1 MRFLNFLKL
10 GPERGKLWGP
20 GMLGRERYSFRL
32 RAAVVLLLPLLAVG
46 IISGLL
52 WWAAEKTDRIAA
64 SRQEQFIDFAVSQLR
79 VQVAHSQESST
90 VWDDAVRAVEDPPR
104 LEWIDANLGSWMHR
118 YFRLD
123 ALFVLKPD
131 RMPIYA
137 FDDGAIREPTRFD
150 RVADAARPLLGR
162 LQDRLRRNDTEGV
175 SDEML
180 SIGESDFAMVEGHPC
195 VVSVKPVLSDT
206 GAVAPKPG
214 TEALHIAVRHLD
226 SDFLD
231 MLEQKYL
238 LEDVQFQH
246 NELKGY
252 SSSRLASEDGKII
265 GYLVWKP
272 FRPGYAVFRQVI
284 PSLIVCGV
292 MFMAILLVLMNVLE
306 GRSARLDVSEQALS
320 FARSHDPVTGL
331 PNRSQMEIALA
342 ARNDDYDVLYVDI
355 DDFKSV
361 TDALSL
367 RQSEAI
373 LVETGRR
380 LARLGEIYHLN
391 GDRFILIIAPRPEA
405 ALRDIC
411 ERILAKIRQ
420 PLHFDSDLIALS
432 AGIGVAKAPKGL
444 VSPEEAIRRADI
456 ALYHAKAAGKGRYA
470 IFGDHMEALLQE
482 RRSLEADLRLALN
495 SGDQFLVLYQ
505 PVFAIDG
512 VTIVGVE
519 ALVRWRHP
527 EKGMI
532 APDRF
537 IPIAEETGGIT
548 RLGEI
553 VLEQACLTA
562 LAWDGLALAVNA
574 SAIELSGPEYASMV
588 QQTMK
593 RTRFPAERLEIELT
607 ETALMKSD
615 DALMTNIAALRAMGV
630 RIALDDFGIGYSS
643 LARLQQ
649 LPVDRLKIDKLFV
662 DDLGADP
669 SAEEFL
675 ATIIKLARSKGL
687 STTAEGI
694 ETADQL
700 DALRRLGCDCLQGY
714 LLGKPMPAE
723 TIERMISKS

>member
-1 MRFLNFLKL
+1 M
-10 GPERGKLWGP
+10 
-20 GMLGRERYSFRL
+20 
-32 RAAVVLLLPLLAVG
+32 VLVLPLLAVG

-52 WWAAEKTDRIAA
+52 WWAAEKTYRIAA

-79 VQVAHSQESST
+79 IQVAHSQESST
-90 VWDDAVRAVEDPPR
+90 VWDEAVRAVEDPPR

-131 RMPIYA
+131 QTPIYA

-150 RVADAARPLLGR
+150 RVADAARPLLDR
-162 LQDRLRRNDTEGV
+162 LQERLRRNDTEGV

-180 SIGESDFAMVEGHPC
+180 SIGESDFTMVEGHPS

-206 GAVAPKPG
+206 GAATPKPG

-226 SDFLD
+226 SDFIK

-238 LEDVQFQH
+238 LEDVQFQR

-252 SSSRLASEDGKII
+252 SSSPLASEDGKII

-272 FRPGYAVFRQVI
+272 FRPGYAVFRQVM

-292 MFMAILLVLMNVLE
+292 TFMAILLALMNVLE
-306 GRSARLDVSEQALS
+306 GRSARLDVSEQELS
-320 FARSHDPVTGL
+320 FARSHDPITGL
-331 PNRSQMEIALA
+331 PNRSQMDMALA

-367 RQSEAI
+367 RQTKVN

-380 LARLGEIYHLN
+380 LTRLGEVYHLDS
-391 GDRFILIIAPRPEA
+391 DRFILIVAPRTETV
-405 ALRDIC
+405 LRDLC

-420 PLHFDSDLIALS
+420 PLHLDSDLIALS
-432 AGIGVAKAPKGL
+432 ASIGVAKAPKGL
-444 VSPEEAIRRADI
+444 VSPEEAVRRADI
-456 ALYHAKAAGKGRYA
+456 ALYHAKVSGKGRYA
-470 IFGDHMEALLQE
+470 IFGEHMEALLQE
-482 RRSLEADLRLALN
+482 RRLLEADLRLALN
-495 SGDQFLVLYQ
+495 KGDQFLVLYQ
-505 PVFAIDG
+505 PVFAING
-512 VTIVGVE
+512 VTIVGAE

-527 EKGMI
+527 QKGLI
-532 APDRF
+532 SPDRF

-562 LAWDGLALAVNA
+562 LPWAGLVLAVNA
-574 SAIELSGPEYASMV
+574 SAIELSALGYASMV
-588 QQTMK
+588 QRTLE
-593 RTRFPAERLEIELT
+593 RTRFPAERLEVELT

-615 DALMTNIAALRAMGV
+615 DALMTNI
-630 RIALDDFGIGYSS
+630 
-643 LARLQQ
+643 
-649 LPVDRLKIDKLFV
+649 
-662 DDLGADP
+662 GACERWA
-669 SAEEFL
+669 S
-675 ATIIKLARSKGL
+675 RSL
-687 STTAEGI
+687 STTSGLAI
-694 ETADQL
+694 RRWPACSSCLSTA
-700 DALRRLGCDCLQGY
+700 
-714 LLGKPMPAE
+714 
-723 TIERMISKS
+723 

>member
-1 MRFLNFLKL
+1 M
-10 GPERGKLWGP
+10 
-20 GMLGRERYSFRL
+20 
-32 RAAVVLLLPLLAVG
+32 PLLAVG

-79 VQVAHSQESST
+79 IQVAHSQESST
-90 VWDDAVRAVEDPPR
+90 VWDEAVRAVEDPPR

-131 RMPIYA
+131 RTPIYA

-150 RVADAARPLLGR
+150 RVAGAARPLLDR
-162 LQDRLRRNDTEGV
+162 LQNRLRRNDTEGI

-180 SIGESDFAMVEGHPC
+180 SIGESDFAIVEGHPS

-206 GAVAPKPG
+206 GAVTPKPG
-214 TEALHIAVRHLD
+214 TEALHIAVRYLD

-238 LEDVQFQH
+238 VEDVQFQRKD
-246 NELKGY
+246 LKGY
-252 SSSRLASEDGKII
+252 SSSPLASEDGMSI

-272 FRPGYAVFRQVI
+272 FQPGRAIFRQVM
-284 PSLIVCGV
+284 PSLIVCGL

-331 PNRSQMEIALA
+331 PNRSQMEMALA
-342 ARNDDYDVLYVDI
+342 ARNDDFDVLYLDI

-373 LVETGRR
+373 LVEAGRR
-380 LARLGEIYHLN
+380 LSQLGEVYHLDS
-391 GDRFILIIAPRPEA
+391 DRFILILASRTEA
-405 ALRDIC
+405 ALRDLC

-420 PLHFDSDLIALS
+420 PLHVDSGMIALS
-432 AGIGVAKAPKGL
+432 ASIGVAKALKGL
-444 VSPEEAIRRADI
+444 VSAEEAIRRADI

-470 IFGDHMEALLQE
+470 LFGEHMEALLQE

-512 VTIVGVE
+512 VTIVGAE

-553 VLEQACLTA
+553 VLEQACLNA
-562 LAWDGLALAVNA
+562 LAWDGLVLAVNA
-574 SAIELSGPEYASMV
+574 SAIELSGPRYVSMV
-588 QQTMK
+588 QQTLK
-593 RTRFPAERLEIELT
+593 RTGFPAERLEIELT

-615 DALMTNIAALRAMGV
+615 DALTTNIGALRGMGV
-630 RIALDDFGIGYSS
+630 KVALDDFGIGYSS

-669 SAEEFL
+669 AAEEFL

-694 ETADQL
+694 ERAEQL
-700 DALRRLGCDCLQGY
+700 DVLRRLGSDSLQGY
-714 LLGKPMPAE
+714 LLGKPMPANAVE
-723 TIERMISKS
+723 QLILKN

>member
-1 MRFLNFLKL
+1 M
-10 GPERGKLWGP
+10 
-20 GMLGRERYSFRL
+20 
-32 RAAVVLLLPLLAVG
+32 LLLPLLAVG

-79 VQVAHSQESST
+79 IQVAHSQESST
-90 VWDDAVRAVEDPPR
+90 VWDEAVRAVEDPPR

-131 RMPIYA
+131 RTPIYA

-150 RVADAARPLLGR
+150 RVAGAARPLLDR
-162 LQDRLRRNDTEGV
+162 LQNRLRRNDTEGI

-180 SIGESDFAMVEGHPC
+180 SIGESDFAIVEGHPS

-206 GAVAPKPG
+206 GAVTPKPG
-214 TEALHIAVRHLD
+214 TEALHIAVRYLD

-238 LEDVQFQH
+238 VEDVQFQRKD
-246 NELKGY
+246 LKGY
-252 SSSRLASEDGKII
+252 SSSPLASEDGMSI

-272 FRPGYAVFRQVI
+272 FQPGRAIFRQVM
-284 PSLIVCGV
+284 PSLIVCGL

-331 PNRSQMEIALA
+331 PNRSQMEMALA
-342 ARNDDYDVLYVDI
+342 ARNDDFDVLYLDI

-373 LVETGRR
+373 LVEAGRR
-380 LARLGEIYHLN
+380 LSQLGEVYHLDS
-391 GDRFILIIAPRPEA
+391 DRFILILASRTEA
-405 ALRDIC
+405 ALRDLC

-420 PLHFDSDLIALS
+420 PLHVDSGMIALS
-432 AGIGVAKAPKGL
+432 ASIGVAKALKGL
-444 VSPEEAIRRADI
+444 VSAEEAIRRADI

-470 IFGDHMEALLQE
+470 LFGEHMEALLQE

-512 VTIVGVE
+512 VTIVGAE

-553 VLEQACLTA
+553 VLEQACLNA
-562 LAWDGLALAVNA
+562 LAWDGLVLAVNA
-574 SAIELSGPEYASMV
+574 SAIELSGPRYVSMV
-588 QQTMK
+588 QQTLK
-593 RTRFPAERLEIELT
+593 RTGFPAERLEIELT

-615 DALMTNIAALRAMGV
+615 DALTTNIGALRGMGV
-630 RIALDDFGIGYSS
+630 KVALDDFGIGYSS

-669 SAEEFL
+669 AAEEFL

-694 ETADQL
+694 ERAEQL
-700 DALRRLGCDCLQGY
+700 DVLRRLGSDSLQGY
-714 LLGKPMPAE
+714 LLGKPMPANAVE
-723 TIERMISKS
+723 QLILKN